1 MRQVLCRTARQRCL
15 HRCHSHIHPPVLCYC
30 RRRSME
36 VRDVGTAWGA
46 LHKSRVPHTPALP
59 TPAPLTKPCTP
70 VPTHHIPPHPAL
82 YSVPP
87 HLAWHHTPSIRSVS
101 HMPSPTCCS
110 PYTPIPIHHTWHT
123 QPYSLQTPHA
133 VPCTSPCSPSTPAMH
148 PARCTP
154 SSGHSDTPGTHRHGH
169 PPCTCSPWVQHCAEG
184 DPSPR
189 CSQPQGV
196 CGTSGGPPA
205 QHACA
210 IPVSPA
216 LPTAEETQQLLQHL
230 LHLPLRDGHHRVCHG
245 GPAVLP
251 HRPAA

>member
-30 RRRSME
+30 RCRSIE

-46 LHKSRVPHTPALP
+46 LHMSRVPHTLALP

-87 HLAWHHTPSIRSVS
+87 HLAWHHTPSILSVS

-110 PYTPIPIHHTWHT
+110 PYPPIPIHHTWHT

-133 VPCTSPCSPSTPAMH
+133 VPCTSPCTLCLFTLH
-148 PARCTP
+148 P
-154 SSGHSDTPGTHRHGH
+154 GHA
-169 PPCTCSPWVQHCAEG
+169 PCTLHPQLWALRHPWHPQTRSPPMHMQSLGAAVCRG
-184 DPSPR
+184 RP
-189 CSQPQGV
+189 QP
-196 CGTSGGPPA
+196 
-205 QHACA
+205 
-210 IPVSPA
+210 
-216 LPTAEETQQLLQHL
+216 
-230 LHLPLRDGHHRVCHG
+230 
-245 GPAVLP
+245 
-251 HRPAA
+251 